1 MRNTLQQYDATPS
14 DILRLTEMECD
25 SIAESV
31 REEENGDGGREERG
45 GDERWIL
52 EGLGGFG
59 LWGGG
64 CVFVGY
70 GSLGTPVVW
79 VHLARWGG
87 NVSSS
92 SGFALENWILFYD
105 HL

>member
-25 SIAESV
+25 STAESV

-70 GSLGTPVVW
+70 GSLGTPGPVGW
-79 VHLARWGG
+79 KRELFLWFCFGKLD
-87 NVSSS
+87 S
-92 SGFALENWILFYD
+92 IL
-105 HL
+105 